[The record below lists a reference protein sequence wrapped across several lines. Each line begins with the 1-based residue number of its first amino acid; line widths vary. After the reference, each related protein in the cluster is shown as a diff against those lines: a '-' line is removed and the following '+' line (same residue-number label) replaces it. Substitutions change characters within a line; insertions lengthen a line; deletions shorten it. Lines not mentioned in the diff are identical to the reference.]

1 MSVDVTEI
9 EAIRTQTIAQIQDLL
24 ATSGPT
30 ITVNGTEV
38 TWAPLLSSLRSTLD
52 WCDRKL
58 ADYQP
63 YVVRSEGETLSL

>member
-1 MSVDVTEI
+1 MSFDVTEI

-38 TWAPLLSSLRSTLD
+38 PWAPLLSSLRSTLD

-63 YVVRSEGETLSL
+63 YEVRSLGET